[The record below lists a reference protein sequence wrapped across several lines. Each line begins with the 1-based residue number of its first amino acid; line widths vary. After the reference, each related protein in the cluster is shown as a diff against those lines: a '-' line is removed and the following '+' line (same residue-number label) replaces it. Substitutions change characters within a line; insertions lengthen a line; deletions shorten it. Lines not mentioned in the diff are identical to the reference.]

1 MEIFEPPATATSSD
15 LSGRRSMSDD
25 GECHFLFVGGS
36 INDGHDDDR
45 FNDDSTIDKR
55 SYE

>member
-1 MEIFEPPATATSSD
+1 MEIFEPPDTATSSD

-25 GECHFLFVGGS
+25 DDCLFLFVGGS
-36 INDGHDDDR
+36 IDDGHDDGR
-45 FNDDSTIDKR
+45 VNDDGTIDKR

>member
-1 MEIFEPPATATSSD
+1 MEVFEPPATATSSD

-25 GECHFLFVGGS
+25 GECQSLFIGGS
-36 INDGHDDDR
+36 IDDGHDDDR
-45 FNDDSTIDKR
+45 FNDDGTIDKR